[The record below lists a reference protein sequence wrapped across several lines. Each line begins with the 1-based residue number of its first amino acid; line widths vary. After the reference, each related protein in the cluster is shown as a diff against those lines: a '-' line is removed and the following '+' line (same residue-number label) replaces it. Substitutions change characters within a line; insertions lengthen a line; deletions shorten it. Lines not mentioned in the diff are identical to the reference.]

1 MSDTLLTLLADIVG
15 PANVLTGA
23 DAAPYGRE
31 WTGKYHWQ
39 PRAVVRPADTAQVA
53 AILRLASET
62 GTAIVPVAGRTGIT
76 GATYAEGQVM
86 LSVERMN
93 RIRDLRPETRVAV
106 VEAGCILSHI
116 HDAAGAHGLV
126 FPLTFGA
133 RGSAMI
139 GGALAT
145 NAGGSNVLRYGS
157 TRGLCLGLEV
167 VLADGQVM
175 NLMSELHKDNAG
187 YDLKDLFIGS
197 EGTLGIITA
206 AVLRLFPKPRAYATA
221 LIAMEA
227 LGPALSLLNR
237 LREETGGAVE
247 AFEYMPTS
255 YMARLRRY
263 RPDLT
268 VPLSGDAPV
277 TILVE
282 VGATSTV
289 DATPL
294 PDGTLPV
301 VTHLEAALTAVLA
314 TGDITDAVVAQ
325 SDAQRQQMWAIR
337 EAAAEVTLNA
347 HPMVDC
353 DIAVPLDK
361 VEVFLTRMAT
371 RLRALDPDAQDVV
384 VSHLGDGNIH
394 HTAFPT
400 RDDPALLEAI
410 REAVDDVTCDL
421 HGSFSAEHG
430 IGLSKLASMARRKD
444 PVALAMMRRMKQAF
458 DPAGVLNPGKTIP

>member
-1 MSDTLLTLLADIVG
+1 M
-15 PANVLTGA
+15 
-23 DAAPYGRE
+23 
-31 WTGKYHWQ
+31 
-39 PRAVVRPADTAQVA
+39 
-53 AILRLASET
+53 
-62 GTAIVPVAGRTGIT
+62 
-76 GATYAEGQVM
+76 
-86 LSVERMN
+86 
-93 RIRDLRPETRVAV
+93 
-106 VEAGCILSHI
+106 
-116 HDAAGAHGLV
+116 
-126 FPLTFGA
+126 
-133 RGSAMI
+133 
-139 GGALAT
+139 
-145 NAGGSNVLRYGS
+145 
-157 TRGLCLGLEV
+157 
-167 VLADGQVM
+167 
-175 NLMSELHKDNAG
+175 
-187 YDLKDLFIGS
+187 
-197 EGTLGIITA
+197 
-206 AVLRLFPKPRAYATA
+206 
-221 LIAMEA
+221 
-227 LGPALSLLNR
+227 
-237 LREETGGAVE
+237 
-247 AFEYMPTS
+247 
-255 YMARLRRY
+255 
-263 RPDLT
+263 
-268 VPLSGDAPV
+268 PLSGDAPV